1 MKKRTFAGLSL
12 VLLALLLLAI
22 LLVVP
27 VAADSTAFQ
36 SPLPGSVDDITT
48 DFEAL
53 PNYFGLGAV
62 VALLVMVARFAGL
75 PDGLGG
81 KAGLAVGVFAYVVAQ
96 VLPDAQR
103 DSLFEAMNYLAQFLV
118 VVLGS
123 QLTHRG
129 AKYAGLSWWKSRDG

>member
-1 MKKRTFAGLSL
+1 MKRLT
-12 VLLALLLLAI
+12 VVTLLAFLVIHLLA
-22 LLVVP
+22 P
-27 VAADSTAFQ
+27 SASADTAFD
-36 SPLPGSVDDITT
+36 SPVGPVEDITT

-81 KAGLAVGVFAYVVAQ
+81 KAGLAVGIFAYVAAQ

-103 DSLFEAMNYLAQFLV
+103 DGLFEGLNYLAQFLT